1 MKRIFDF
8 VVALAGLAILSP
20 LFVVIVIAIKL
31 DSAGPVF
38 FRQERVGKGFRP
50 FVLYKFRT
58 MVKNAPSLG
67 GPLTAPTDPRITRVG
82 RLLRRTKLDELP
94 QLVNVLCGDMS
105 LVGPRPEVP
114 YYVDQFRADFE
125 EVLQVRPGITDLASI
140 KYRNEHELLATAPD
154 PEELYRRQIL
164 PDKIRL
170 AKEYIARSSFVFDL
184 TVLVRTLA
192 SLFTFARKSSD
203 VLDPRECR

>member
-1 MKRIFDF
+1 MKRVFDF

-20 LFVVIVIAIKL
+20 LFVVIVIAMKL
-31 DSAGPVF
+31 GSYGPVF

-58 MVKNAPSLG
+58 MVRDAPRLG
-67 GPLTAPTDPRITRVG
+67 GPLTAPADARITRIG
-82 RLLRRTKLDELP
+82 RLLRKTKLDELP
-94 QLVNVLCGDMS
+94 QLLNVMRGDMS

-114 YYVDQFRADFE
+114 HYVDQFRADYE

-140 KYRNEHELLATAPD
+140 KYRNEHELLASAPD

-184 TVLVRTLA
+184 TVLVRTVV
-192 SLFTFARKSSD
+192 SLFTFVRKSSD
-203 VLDPRECR
+203 VLDPKECR